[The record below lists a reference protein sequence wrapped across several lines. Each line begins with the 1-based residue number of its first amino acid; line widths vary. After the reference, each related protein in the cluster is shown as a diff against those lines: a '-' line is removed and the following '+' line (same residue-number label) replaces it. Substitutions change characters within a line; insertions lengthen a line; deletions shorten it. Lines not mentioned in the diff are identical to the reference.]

1 MSCLILSYLTQLS
14 KVSIKGSFLFP
25 PLYFKFVR
33 QDRLLLLFI
42 FILFKQARTS
52 DVDVVLILY
61 CERTLH
67 NRKIN
72 SLIFEDDFDGV
83 VVIICFKLIESFQQN
98 NLPDWNY
105 NIILLKPLAH
115 NLMNFHSY
123 NGHIFVVQIRTFPHA
138 FKQKGSRVD
147 FVTPS

>member
-1 MSCLILSYLTQLS
+1 MNIFERMIEYHISVFYYFIVLNSKLRFFLFLTILSAKKKSSFQKRRKSILSYLTHLL

-25 PLYFKFVR
+25 LLYFKFVR

-42 FILFKQARTS
+42 FILFKQARTF

-61 CERTLH
+61 CERTEH

-98 NLPDWNY
+98 NLPD
-105 NIILLKPLAH
+105 
-115 NLMNFHSY
+115 
-123 NGHIFVVQIRTFPHA
+123 
-138 FKQKGSRVD
+138 
-147 FVTPS
+147 